1 MTLKHISEL
10 FLLFIAICRYIEIF
24 RSTAAEVRRVRL
36 NNLMRMERDIPS
48 LFDRG
53 GPRGGSGRN
62 SRNVR
67 GKILN
72 RTGNL

>member
-1 MTLKHISEL
+1 MI
-10 FLLFIAICRYIEIF
+10 FRYIEIF
-24 RSTAAEVRRVRL
+24 RSTGAEVRRVRL

-62 SRNVR
+62 SRNIR
-67 GKILN
+67 GEFFFLILESN
-72 RTGNL
+72 QQPSDIQ

>member
-1 MTLKHISEL
+1 MN
-10 FLLFIAICRYIEIF
+10 FRYIEIF
-24 RSTAAEVRRVRL
+24 RSSSAEVRRVRL

-62 SRNVR
+62 SRNIR
-67 GKILN
+67 GKIFSVN
-72 RTGNL
+72 QN